1 MRQKRSDYVGEPE
14 KTKGEPAFGLT
25 LKETAGRGGPTRA
38 APSAAQGGTRNTRR
52 HQRSGRGGWSRA
64 AAGPPPPSSAAGISH
79 CSLPECEYPAE
90 EHRGAANTQG
100 LELNIYADVT
110 VASFA
115 QLQLI
120 YRINFNL

>member
-1 MRQKRSDYVGEPE
+1 MCNYAGEPE
-14 KTKGEPAFGLT
+14 KTKDERAFGLT
-25 LKETAGRGGPTRA
+25 LKERAGKGGPTRA

-64 AAGPPPPSSAAGISH
+64 AVGPPPPSSAAGISH
-79 CSLPECEYPAE
+79 YSLPECEYPAE
-90 EHRGAANTQG
+90 EHVHRGAANTEG

-115 QLQLI
+115 PLQLI
-120 YRINFNL
+120 YRINFNP